1 MREGEGGRGR
11 KREGGGEE
19 ELQWDDALSR
29 EIISGS
35 RVGRDGVEEMGLA
48 VELKLEQ
55 FGERVATSRS
65 RQLLLSFL
73 ERTGRERPPSSLRVV
88 F

>member
-1 MREGEGGRGR
+1 M
-11 KREGGGEE
+11 
-19 ELQWDDALSR
+19 A
-29 EIISGS
+29 
-35 RVGRDGVEEMGLA
+35 LA
-48 VELKLEQ
+48 VEVKLEK